1 MRVFTPI
8 AMLRS
13 FKGKLP
19 RVAPSA
25 YVDPGATLIG
35 DVTIGARSS
44 VWPGAVLRG
53 DNDPIRVGDETNI
66 QDGTVVHTDPGF
78 PVILGD
84 RVTVGH
90 AVVLHGCT
98 VEDDSLIGIGAI
110 VLNGARIGKGA
121 VVAAGALVPEGME
134 VAPDTLVMGTP
145 AKARRAVSAEEQE
158 RFRKGVE
165 GYAVRAGI
173 YLKEAEDR

>member
-1 MRVFTPI
+1 MGVFTPI

-13 FKGKLP
+13 FRGILP

-25 YVDPGATLIG
+25 YVDPGATVIG
-35 DVTIGARSS
+35 DVTIGQRSS
-44 VWPGAVLRG
+44 VWPAATLRG
-53 DNDPIRVGDETNI
+53 DNDPIRVGEETNI
-66 QDGTVVHTDPGF
+66 QDGTVIHTDPGY
-78 PVILGD
+78 PVNIGN

-90 AVVLHGCT
+90 AAVLHGCT
-98 VEDDSLIGIGAI
+98 AEDDSLIGIGAI

-134 VAPDTLVMGTP
+134 VAPETLVMGTP
-145 AKARRAVSAEEQE
+145 ARPRRAVSAEEQA

-165 GYAVRAGI
+165 HYAERAGI
-173 YLKEAEDR
+173 YLREAAGK